1 MKLIQNNKLQF
12 SIFISFL
19 FFSSIASFVIFKK
32 YFLNPGCNADEYY
45 LHNIYDIKNVT
56 IETITFVPSQ
66 LYVFLASLINF
77 FLCNPKMATR
87 LVSFLALFS
96 ILSYFL
102 FKIRKLNVRN
112 DIKVHFFLILFFV
125 LNITRQPFIGTSD
138 FLAYFF
144 YIIFII
150 ELNEIFFQ
158 EMPLTGKK
166 IFWISLFL
174 AMSIV
179 TRPTVLVILV
189 VYLFCL
195 LCFFRTKI
203 FNFKLVFLL
212 PIFSLLFIGLFN
224 FGPLINNRSLV
235 LDIKEV
241 PKEIGTSWLE
251 RNYLMAKFWD
261 EGKIPQTKWLSSDE
275 VLEYKRQNPSAYI
288 PKSNLDLLINEPK
301 LYVKQ
306 MIRMFISANYTMIL
320 YINIFYLIAIYIV
333 FKKYNQKQSF
343 FNFNNSF
350 VLIDE
355 KLIRFTLLLFCLSVL
370 FFSFLAIKLF
380 EFRWVIPVMI
390 VMVWNVLISL
400 TKLKVSMIK
409 IILTAFYL
417 LYTIS
422 ILKGYKIFLIS

>member
-1 MKLIQNNKLQF
+1 MKLIHNNKLHF

-19 FFSSIASFVIFKK
+19 FFSSIASFTIFKK
-32 YFLNPGCNADEYY
+32 YFLNPGFNADEYY
-45 LHNIYDIKNVT
+45 LNNIYNFDNVT

-66 LYVFLASLINF
+66 LYVFFASLINL
-77 FLCNPKMATR
+77 FLCNPKIATR
-87 LVSFLALFS
+87 LVSFLSLIF
-96 ILSYFL
+96 ILSYFI
-102 FKIRKLNVRN
+102 FKIRKLNVRKE
-112 DIKVHFFLILFFV
+112 IKVQFFLILFFV
-125 LNITRQPFIGTSD
+125 LSLIRQPFIGTSD

-144 YIIFII
+144 LVIFII

-158 EMPLTGKK
+158 EIQLTRKK
-166 IFWISLFL
+166 TFWLSLFL
-174 AMSIV
+174 ALSIV
-179 TRPTVLVILV
+179 TRPTVLVILI

-195 LCFFRTKI
+195 VCFFRTKI
-203 FNFKLVFLL
+203 FNFKLVFLI
-212 PIFSLLFIGLFN
+212 PIFSLFFIGLFN

-241 PKEIGTSWLE
+241 PKDIGTSWLE

-288 PKSNLDLLINEPK
+288 PKSNLDLLFNEPK
-301 LYVKQ
+301 LYCKQ

-320 YINIFYLIAIYIV
+320 YINIFYFIAIYIV
-333 FKKYNQKQSF
+333 LKQYNQKQSF

-350 VLIDE
+350 ILIDE
-355 KLIRFTLLLFCLSVL
+355 KKIMFTLLLFCLSVL
-370 FFSFLAIKLF
+370 FFSFLAFKLF

-390 VMVWNVLISL
+390 VMIWNVFMSL

-417 LYTIS
+417 LFTIS